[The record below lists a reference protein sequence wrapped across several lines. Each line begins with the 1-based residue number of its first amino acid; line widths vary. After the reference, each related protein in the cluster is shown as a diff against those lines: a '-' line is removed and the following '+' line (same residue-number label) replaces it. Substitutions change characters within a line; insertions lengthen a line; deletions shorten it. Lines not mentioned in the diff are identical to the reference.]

1 VQAKQAEAGGLKLR
15 PHSAK
20 DTLTFLHKHF
30 VKENSDRFIIKW
42 MLILRHSRDPGV
54 SLYEWCNS
62 FGPLI
67 RTYLRASD
75 VEYLG
80 GKELQR
86 INKCITAQIT
96 DFEQATL
103 AQISDKW
110 KPITLAE
117 GMFDLDELKRDISI
131 SDAKFSVRKYK
142 PTALILEY
150 LTSRSATQQ
159 VPLPAF
165 MAATSSAVRRKR
177 LSDAQADKHTKRFRK
192 GRHRPLLLLDQEA
205 GEDDVQDDQQ
215 DEDEQVFSDSYI
227 VDDSNWESYAFEQR
241 KSFSPC
247 TTPFCKEKN
256 IAHTHSTDRCYK
268 LHPQKGKG
276 GKGVK
281 GSNSLIFTKGG
292 KGISKGKGKP
302 KGKGKGKPGK
312 GKGNRKGKR
321 SKGKD
326 TRGLGRSLD
335 DTCHFCKQPG
345 HYKAECPKY
354 AALSSKTSYGR
365 IRAKLSNEKV
375 YVYDLLEDSVDTE
388 VCWNC
393 LCQEC
398 DWATCATPVESLLFH
413 DASKSFVDD
422 GMWDLVSSAKSSN
435 PPLTKEVFL
444 QEHGSS
450 DDHWEDDAY
459 VDQDDW
465 GEDDESDED
474 N

>member
-1 VQAKQAEAGGLKLR
+1 
-15 PHSAK
+15 
-20 DTLTFLHKHF
+20 
-30 VKENSDRFIIKW
+30 
-42 MLILRHSRDPGV
+42 
-54 SLYEWCNS
+54 
-62 FGPLI
+62 
-67 RTYLRASD
+67 

-80 GKELQR
+80 VKELQR
-86 INKCITAQIT
+86 VNKCITSQIT

-110 KPITLAE
+110 KPITLA
-117 GMFDLDELKRDISI
+117 GGVFDLDELKRDIST

-150 LTSRSATQQ
+150 LTSRSTTQQ
-159 VPLPAF
+159 VPLPAL
-165 MAATSSAVRRKR
+165 MLQKSTAGKKKR
-177 LSDAQADKHTKRFRK
+177 ASDAQADNHTKRFRK
-192 GRHRPLLLLDQEA
+192 GRQRPLFLLDQDAE
-205 GEDDVQDDQQ
+205 ENDEQDDQQ
-215 DEDEQVFSDSYI
+215 DEDEQDAQDPDA
-227 VDDSNWESYAFEQR
+227 VDDSNWESYPFEPR

-247 TTPFCKEKN
+247 TTPYCKDKN

-268 LHPQKGKG
+268 LHPQSGKG
-276 GKGVK
+276 GKGIK
-281 GSNSLIFTKGG
+281 GSNSLLFTKGG
-292 KGISKGKGKP
+292 KGNP
-302 KGKGKGKPGK
+302 KRKGKGKPGK

-321 SKGKD
+321 PKGKD

-345 HYKAECPKY
+345 HYKAECPKF

-375 YVYDLLEDSVDTE
+375 YVYDLLEDSVDSE

-413 DASKSFVDD
+413 DASKSFVED
-422 GMWDLVSSAKSSN
+422 GMWDLVSSAKTSN

-444 QEHGSS
+444 QERGPP
-450 DDHWEDDAY
+450 DDHWEGERENRRIDRQTHAY
-459 VDQDDW
+459 A
-465 GEDDESDED
+465 
-474 N
+474 